1 MSSIVSHSRLMETAI
16 EIVRRRRSA
25 RSACLTLA
33 SCLTTSVVSAQAGWL
48 PRTVNMGPNLTGANR
63 AAAIARLESIERLLK
78 QVPELAHPEGFEIR
92 PFFNGT
98 RSRFGLNQSDHADY
112 AVEYIYRITF
122 FVPKLAPDVAAT
134 GTILFAV
141 NANENMGHGDL
152 VDSRGGIIFLEQQ
165 RRWPLIPF
173 SVATYGV
180 SASGTLQAGEDF
192 SLWAWFT
199 PGGELPWRAVS
210 REDYY
215 NGLIASSEGKNGE
228 QRAAFEKLTEKTP
241 YQRWLDEAPK
251 RKADREQI
259 LKTLEQVQPP
269 GDVAKL
275 RKEMEDAERDA
286 GEQFK
291 KTENDDRER
300 DKSMFKPTD
309 DMRAEL
315 NRMTP
320 AQRKLPAISDADP
333 ARTEWRATGS
343 SMRESDTV
351 TATVSRVLTPNY
363 DFWRARNS
371 LAEVRTINVYFEATS
386 IPPVRNAVYQA
397 LKKFDWRALAALV
410 DQPPG

>member
-1 MSSIVSHSRLMETAI
+1 M
-16 EIVRRRRSA
+16 EIVRWRRSA
-25 RSACLTLA
+25 CSALLTLVA
-33 SCLTTSVVSAQAGWL
+33 CLTTSVVTAQPGWL
-48 PRTVNMGPNLTGANR
+48 PRTVDMGPNLTGANR

-92 PFFNGT
+92 PFFSGT
-98 RSRFGLNQSDHADY
+98 RSRFGLNQSEHADY
-112 AVEYIYRITF
+112 AVEYIYRINF

-152 VDSRGGIIFLEQQ
+152 VDSRGGIIFIENQ

-215 NGLIASSEGKNGE
+215 NGLIASYEGKNGE
-228 QRAAFEKLTEKTP
+228 QRAATKKLIEKTP
-241 YQRWLDEAPK
+241 YQRWLEEAPK
-251 RKADREQI
+251 RKAEREQV
-259 LKTLEQVQPP
+259 LKTLAQVQPP
-269 GDVAKL
+269 ADVAKL
-275 RKEMEDAERDA
+275 RKEMEDGERDA
-286 GEQFK
+286 TEQLK
-291 KTENDDRER
+291 KSEPDDRER
-300 DKSMFKPTD
+300 DKSMFNYTD
-309 DMRAEL
+309 NLRAEL

-320 AQRKLPAISDADP
+320 AQRKLPAISDSDP

-343 SMRESDTV
+343 SMRERDTLA
-351 TATVSRVLTPNY
+351 ATVSRVLTPNY
-363 DFWRARNS
+363 DLWRARKS
-371 LAEVRTINVYFEATS
+371 LAEVRTINVFFEGSPA
-386 IPPVRNAVYQA
+386 PPVLNAIYQTV
-397 LKKFDWRALAALV
+397 KKFDWRALAALV
-410 DQPPG
+410 NQSPKE